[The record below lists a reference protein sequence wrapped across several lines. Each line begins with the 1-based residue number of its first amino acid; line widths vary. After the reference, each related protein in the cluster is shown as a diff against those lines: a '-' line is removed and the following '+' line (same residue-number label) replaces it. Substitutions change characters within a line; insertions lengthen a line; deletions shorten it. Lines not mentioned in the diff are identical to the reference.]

1 MEKKKCFIITPI
13 GNENDPIRR
22 HIEGIIDAAIS
33 PVIEDEYE
41 VIVAHRI
48 SESGSISKQVITE
61 IYNDDLVIANLTN
74 RNPNVM
80 YELALRHAIAKPTIM
95 IAEKGTNL
103 PSDIIMQRTIFYCN
117 DAKGV
122 LELREQL
129 KDAVSKTDFDNKSG
143 PIYDVLGDISQ
154 DADLLMNL
162 KSGDSSNTE
171 PLEYIINR
179 LNRIEEALIL
189 SRKKDNVLTNIDDYP
204 KRIKVT
210 FEYNSY
216 DYKRL
221 NYDSLCSR
229 LSSVNRI
236 DRNALFYDVIVNQEQ
251 KYIELFLNISAKV
264 DIPYIYRFFT
274 KIFSEFGFREITP
287 VRNNMNLVMS

>member
-13 GNENDPIRR
+13 GDENDPIRR

-179 LNRIEEALIL
+179 LNRIEDAIIL
-189 SRKKDNVLTNIDDYP
+189 SRKKGGNLVNLDDYP
-204 KRIKVT
+204 KRLIQ
-210 FEYNSY
+210 EYLY
-216 DYKRL
+216 DSFDHQRLNLDALYKRL
-221 NYDSLCSR
+221 SLVSRVDS
-229 LSSVNRI
+229 
-236 DRNALFYDVIVNQEQ
+236 NAIFYDAIVHKEQ
-251 KYIELFLNISAKV
+251 KSIEVFLNIDAPV
-264 DIPYIYRFFT
+264 RIPDIHRFFL
-274 KIFSEFGFREITP
+274 KVFSEFGFRDTTVAGSSACIT
-287 VRNNMNLVMS
+287 M